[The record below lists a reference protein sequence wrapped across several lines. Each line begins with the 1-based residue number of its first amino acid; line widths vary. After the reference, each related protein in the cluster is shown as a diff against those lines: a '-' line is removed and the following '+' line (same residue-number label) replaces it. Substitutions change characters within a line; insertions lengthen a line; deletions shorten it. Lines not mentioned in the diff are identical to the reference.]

1 MRTFLPAEEAIGARA
16 CLCYFAPSAFRD
28 IGAPARAIA
37 PLSPTSG
44 DPGVDI
50 RHRRLLWGADR
61 MMKSAI
67 RKQLAVWLDRRGY
80 LLVDRSH
87 VDRTAHA
94 KFIGDLFSQ
103 VQPDLVVD
111 VGAHIGEFRE
121 FIRNEIGYQGDGI
134 SFEPVAEYF
143 DQLSCCCR
151 DDQRWSARQVA
162 LGAKNDVLHMNVMG
176 QFSSICAPSTHET
189 RVFEVENR
197 VHRIIEVPVRTLD
210 AEVPTDYRRVFL
222 KVDAQGYD
230 LAVLS
235 GGESVLDRVCAI
247 QIEVA
252 FTPIYD
258 GQPKAIESI
267 AYLERRGFVPAG
279 IYRVNLG
286 GYPMRLIDAD
296 AVFVNR
302 SYAT

>member
-1 MRTFLPAEEAIGARA
+1 M
-16 CLCYFAPSAFRD
+16 
-28 IGAPARAIA
+28 
-37 PLSPTSG
+37 
-44 DPGVDI
+44 V
-50 RHRRLLWGADR
+50 
-61 MMKSAI
+61 KSAV
-67 RKQLAVWLDRRGY
+67 RKQLARWLQRRGY

-94 KFIGDLFSQ
+94 KFISDLFNQ
-103 VQPDLVVD
+103 LQPDLVVD
-111 VGAHIGEFRE
+111 VGAHIGEFRA
-121 FIRNEIGYQGDGI
+121 FIRKEIGYRGEGI
-134 SFEPVAEYF
+134 SFEPIPEYF
-143 DQLSCCCR
+143 EQLTCRCR
-151 DDQRWSARQVA
+151 DDQKWSARHVA
-162 LGAKNDVLHMNVMG
+162 LGAMNDVLHMNVMG
-176 QFSSICAPSTHET
+176 EFSSICAPSTRET

-197 VHRIIEVPVRTLD
+197 VRRIVEVPVRTLN
-210 AEVPTDYRRVFL
+210 AEVPPDYRRIFL

-252 FTPIYD
+252 FTSIYD

-286 GYPMRLIDAD
+286 GYPVRLIDAD

-302 SYAT
+302 AYAA